1 MQGKV
6 LGVANLDERMLT
18 VYETGIERKDT
29 PMEII
34 RHIPEMQRWSES
46 RRLEGKKIAFVPTMG
61 FLHEGH
67 LSLVREGKKRGDVVV
82 VSIFVNPIQFNQQA
96 DFATYPR
103 TLEQDQ
109 RMLEEGGTEAL
120 FYPAAPEMYPQGF
133 QTAVEVDKVSQP
145 LCGAFR
151 PGHFRGVATVVAKL
165 FNIVKPHVALFGEKD
180 FQQCVVIK
188 RMVKD
193 LNFDLEIAAM
203 PTVREPDGLAMS
215 SRNARLS
222 PAERHTSL
230 CLSRALNKAQDLV
243 AHGERRAAAILQA
256 VQDLIACEG
265 GVRVEYASLCHPE
278 TLEEVA
284 EVSGLTVLALAAWVG
299 DVRLIDNRIIG

>member
-1 MQGKV
+1 
-6 LGVANLDERMLT
+6 
-18 VYETGIERKDT
+18 
-29 PMEII
+29 
-34 RHIPEMQRWSES
+34 
-46 RRLEGKKIAFVPTMG
+46 MG
-61 FLHEGH
+61 FLHDGH
-67 LSLVREGKKRGDVVV
+67 LSLVCEGKKRGDVLV

-103 TLEQDQ
+103 SLEQDQ
-109 RMLEEGGTEAL
+109 RMLAEAGTDAL
-120 FYPAAPEMYPQGF
+120 FYPAASEMYPEGF
-133 QTAVEVDKVSQP
+133 QTVVEVNKVSRP

-165 FNIVKPHVALFGEKD
+165 FNIVKPHIALFGEKD

-193 LNFDLEIAAM
+193 LNFDLEVAAM

-222 PAERHTSL
+222 PAERHSSL

-243 AHGERRAAAILQA
+243 AGGERRAAAILQA

-284 EVSGLTVLALAAWVG
+284 EVAGPTVLALAAWVG
-299 DVRLIDNRIIG
+299 DVRLIDNRVIE